1 MNVDLITKTITSLYL
16 YNVYFEGVVKD
27 TNQEPFLFR
36 GNGSLNGSFEVIL
49 KGLRENFK
57 YLMPLHSRVYIFN
70 IGAL

>member
-1 MNVDLITKTITSLYL
+1 MTFLIALL
-16 YNVYFEGVVKD
+16 RD
-27 TNQEPFLFR
+27 ANQEPFFFR
-36 GNGSLNGSFEVIL
+36 ENGSLNGSFEVIL